1 MENNKIRC
9 HFSIIFE
16 KAGSFLVFWF
26 ILAWNWMDDI
36 IKLFTSPTFNQKAFQ
51 HLLPICIGLTLLL
64 VLILGYQFLVW
75 RKTFIYLEGETF
87 VVERNTLNRKKNT
100 FSIASIANI
109 NLEQNLFERLIG
121 TSRLK
126 LDTDSFSTAD
136 STDVSIVLSTPK
148 ATALKE
154 SLLSLMNNT
163 TSKSETSTPSLKA
176 TPKAAL
182 ASTKDVFSHCFFNIS
197 TGTLF
202 FSLLIIIGLPLA
214 LHFGHLS
221 FWELIS
227 ENNSGFY
234 KRILAIALLVITY
247 GYAFVKQLLSFYHF
261 CCYRQGNEIMIQY
274 GFFHK
279 QEFTIPLERI
289 NAVQILQPPLARL
302 TGRMQAQLI
311 CVGIGDDDAEKPQ
324 LTLSMKEDLF
334 FAHMQEILPEFS
346 TESIKEVHNLP
357 KNTGI
362 AYFFSCLSFFLLF
375 QAGFWIT
382 VSFLNLRT
390 SGKLFLW
397 ICYGFGNIFIILYQ
411 LFHYHSM
418 GTGLGQQ
425 QLTIHNGVFQKR
437 IWMIPYRKIQFSTFQ
452 QNPICRSLGI
462 TRGKIHILASLGNN
476 IISLPYVNLKD
487 MNISKTKLLD

>member
-16 KAGSFLVFWF
+16 KAGSFLIFWF

-36 IKLFTSPTFNQKAFQ
+36 IELFTSPTFNQKAFQ
-51 HLLPICIGLTLLL
+51 HLLPICIGLILLL

-126 LDTDSFSTAD
+126 LDTDSFSTAN

-154 SLLSLMNNT
+154 SLLASMNNT
-163 TSKSETSTPSLKA
+163 SHKADTSTPSTQA
-176 TPKAAL
+176 TSESPC
-182 ASTKDVFSHCFFNIS
+182 ASTKDVLSHCFFSVSSI
-197 TGTLF
+197 TIF
-202 FSLLIIIGLPLA
+202 FSLLTIIGLPLG
-214 LHFGHLS
+214 LHFGYLS
-221 FWELIS
+221 FGDPMS
-227 ENNSGFY
+227 KNNSEFY
-234 KRILAIALLVITY
+234 KSIFAIAIFVITY
-247 GYAFVKQLLSFYHF
+247 VYSFVKRLLSFYHF
-261 CCYRQGNEIMIQY
+261 CCYRHGNEIMIQY

-289 NAVQILQPPLARL
+289 NSVQILQPPLARL

-311 CVGIGDDDAEKPQ
+311 CVGIGDDDTEKPQ
-324 LTLSMKEDLF
+324 LTLSMKKDLF
-334 FAHMQEILPEFS
+334 FTHLQKILPEFS
-346 TESIKEVHNLP
+346 TENIKEVHNLP

-397 ICYGFGNIFIILYQ
+397 ICYGLGNIFIILYQ

-462 TRGKIHILASLGNN
+462 TRGEIHILASLGNN

-487 MNISKTKLLD
+487 MNILKTKLLD

>member
-26 ILAWNWMDDI
+26 ILAWNWIDDI
-36 IKLFTSPTFNQKAFQ
+36 IELFTSPDFNQKAFQ
-51 HLLPICIGLTLLL
+51 HLLPICVGLILLL
-64 VLILGYQFLVW
+64 VFILGYQFLVW
-75 RKTFIYLEGETF
+75 RKTFIYLEGDTF
-87 VVERNTLNRKKNT
+87 VVERSTLNRKKNSL
-100 FSIASIANI
+100 SISSIANI

-121 TSRLK
+121 TSRFK

-163 TSKSETSTPSLKA
+163 THKVDTSASSAQTTPEHSYV
-176 TPKAAL
+176 
-182 ASTKDVFSHCFFNIS
+182 STKDVLSHCFFSLPSATI
-197 TGTLF
+197 F
-202 FSLLIIIGLPLA
+202 FFLILVIGLPLA
-214 LHFGHLS
+214 VHFGYLS
-221 FWELIS
+221 LGNPAS
-227 ENNSGFY
+227 GNNSEFY
-234 KRILAIALLVITY
+234 KSIFAIAIFVITY
-247 GYAFVKQLLSFYHF
+247 VYSFLKRLLSFYHF
-261 CCYRQGNEIMIQY
+261 CCCRQGNELMIQY
-274 GFFHK
+274 GFFRK

-289 NAVQILQPPLARL
+289 NAVQLLQPPLARL

-311 CVGIGDDDAEKPQ
+311 CVGIGDDDTEKPQ
-324 LTLSMKEDLF
+324 LTLSMKKDLF
-334 FAHMQEILPEFS
+334 FAHLQEILPEFS
-346 TESIKEVHNLP
+346 TESIKNVHNLP
-357 KNTGI
+357 NNTGI

-382 VSFLNLRT
+382 VSFLNLKT

-411 LFHYHSM
+411 LFHYRSM
-418 GTGLGQQ
+418 GTGLGQH

-487 MNISKTKLLD
+487 MNILKTKLLD